1 MYLKDLIS
9 ALQELYESYTESYKD
24 LAGEPEIAID
34 IYEKQNTKSLASSY
48 EFKGI
53 TPIITVRRT
62 YDGSFLVLTAAPVKR
77 KAKKPRV
84 TKGRKQ

>member
-9 ALQELYESYTESYKD
+9 ALQELYDSYTVDFKD

-34 IYEKQNTKSLASSY
+34 IYEKQNTKSLVNTFT
-48 EFKGI
+48 FKGI

-84 TKGRKQ
+84 TKGRK

>member
-1 MYLKDLIS
+1 MVLKDLIS
-9 ALQELYESYTESYKD
+9 ALQELYDSYTESYKD

-34 IYEKQNTKSLASSY
+34 LFTKNNSKSLINEY

-53 TPIITVRRT
+53 TPNITVRRT
-62 YDGSFLVLTAAPVKR
+62 YDGSFLVLTASPVKK

-84 TKGRKQ
+84 TRNRK